1 MLTLNYHG
9 VLQYYIFILDLIL
22 LYVSVVSFNHRSV
35 YPLFFDGT
43 VIEKWW
49 LSALV
54 IKVYC
59 KAAGQKVV
67 SDEGFVISSLR
78 RCKLMNYYQLFCET
92 FNIYVVVVYDSRKQS
107 FWCNAE
113 DCTSV
118 SPGYLIDNLLF
129 IV

>member
-1 MLTLNYHG
+1 MNYHG

-67 SDEGFVISSLR
+67 SDEGFVILSLHR
-78 RCKLMNYYQLFCET
+78 IIINYFVRHL
-92 FNIYVVVVYDSRKQS
+92 IYMWLWYMTVENRAFGVMLK
-107 FWCNAE
+107 
-113 DCTSV
+113 
-118 SPGYLIDNLLF
+118 
-129 IV
+129 IVLQFHQVIS